1 MDKRDKWFKHTV
13 NGYITARVFD
23 VLISWMEVWYTR
35 QEASYFAFPTKVVAD
50 LESTMATLITASLV
64 YVEDE
69 QGNLGFLYIPYS
81 FFVVYFVVMLVG
93 VPCLACMLVSGEGA
107 IACPAAVGFVL
118 SAFLFWV
125 PIYGMLLDY
134 YPSGTKNVLDQFQ
147 PVTNGIDDWEMD
159 TDNLKQLEVLPV
171 IETIWDFLKPFLSA
185 CSSAAAA

>member
-1 MDKRDKWFKHTV
+1 MGVSTVEIFAPAELALACAGAEWF
-13 NGYITARVFD
+13 
-23 VLISWMEVWYTR
+23 IS
-35 QEASYFAFPTKVVAD
+35 D
-50 LESTMATLITASLV
+50 LEATMATLITASLV